1 MLNLKNVVV
10 GVNMSWF
17 KRLFNIKNKSCA
29 CETKSCKNL
38 SQVPTGKSV
47 RIECLNG
54 EESTCQRLREM
65 GFCEQSVVEKIAQS
79 GALICKVCD
88 SKVIISKKL
97 AENIIVN
104 DICQKDQGFVLLN
117 HMKIGQK
124 GIIEDF
130 VGESDDCERI
140 SEMGVTPGEEV
151 EIMRYAPLGDPI
163 EIRIRGYA
171 LSIRKEEASFI
182 KVRLL

>member
-1 MLNLKNVVV
+1 
-10 GVNMSWF
+10 MSWL
-17 KRLFNIKNKSCA
+17 KSIFNK
-29 CETKSCKNL
+29 TKQNASKCNSSNCCQNL

-54 EESTCQRLREM
+54 EEGACQRLREM
-65 GFCEQSVVEKIAQS
+65 GFCEQSIVEKIADS

-104 DICQKDQGFVLLN
+104 DVCQKSQETVLLS
-117 HMKIGQK
+117 HMKLGQK
-124 GIIEDF
+124 GIIESF
-130 VGESDDCERI
+130 VVENDDGERI

-151 EIMRYAPLGDPI
+151 EIIRYAPLGDPI

-171 LSIRKEEASFI
+171 LSIRKDEASFI
-182 KVRLL
+182 KVRLI